1 MEGKGEE
8 HGWFIS
14 FQAWFI
20 NQTVRVPGRV
30 REHSTARSKSEGF
43 YVASSALAYLKHI
56 GGSREF

>member
-20 NQTVRVPGRV
+20 NPTVRVPGRV

-56 GGSREF
+56 G